1 MLHFITLGDGLMNKF
16 FALLVASM
24 LIIASLNAQDQT
36 SQPVTITLDQAL
48 SVAFENNVNVA
59 QAANG
64 VDEAQAGVVA
74 AYGLYAP
81 KIIPYAYFKRNGSIT
96 PATVQT
102 FGNQFLPIPAQSQ
115 YLNQYS
121 YGVSATYTLF
131 DGFNRE
137 SVFGS
142 ARAGAAQA
150 EQGFERTRQSIA
162 NSVISAYLAV
172 IQNEQQVKVLQDNLT
187 NEKNLLIRIT
197 EQNRLGAVA
206 IGDVYRQQSVEA
218 QAEYNLISGQ
228 NTYDKSKADLLNLLA
243 LNVNQEYVIA
253 DPTIVTQIK
262 QVETDPGVQSMG
274 SFDSLFKRALAARP
288 DYMSAEEGVTLADF
302 SVREAWSTY
311 YPSLNL
317 AGSLTSTSPEWATA
331 SQWGSNHATSVG
343 LTLSWQM
350 PEIFSAVQRIEV
362 ADIAQKNAVLQLQQ
376 KGRDISVELKK
387 ALLDLE
393 AARKQ
398 YVASQKSQVAAE
410 QDRKTAEAKYNLG
423 SGTLLDLQVADAAY
437 LTAQLTTLANAY
449 NYSLKS
455 NLDLVIGEKKY

>member
-1 MLHFITLGDGLMNKF
+1 MKKFLAVLLLTLLSVF
-16 FALLVASM
+16 STY
-24 LIIASLNAQDQT
+24 AQTQS
-36 SQPVTITLDQAL
+36 SQPKTITLNDAL
-48 SVAFENNVNVA
+48 AIAFDRNVTVA
-59 QAANG
+59 QAVNG
-64 VDEAQAGVVA
+64 VDEANAGVTA

-81 KIIPYAYFKRNGSIT
+81 KVIPYAYFKRNGSNT

-102 FGNQFLPIPAQSQ
+102 FGNQFLPIPAQDIYQ
-115 YLNQYS
+115 NQYS
-121 YGVSATYTLF
+121 YGVSASYTLF

-137 SVFGS
+137 SIFSS

-150 EQGFERTRQSIA
+150 NQGLDRTRQSIA

-172 IQNEQQVKVLQDNLT
+172 IQNEQQVKVLQDNVT
-187 NEKNLLIRIT
+187 NERNLLDRIS

-206 IGDVYRQQSVEA
+206 IGDVYRQQSVLA
-218 QAEYNLISGQ
+218 QAEYSLISGQ
-228 NTYDKSKADLLNLLA
+228 NQYDKSKADLLNLLA
-243 LNVNQEYVIA
+243 LNVDQEYTIA
-253 DPTIVTQIK
+253 DPSIATQIK

-274 SFDSLFKRALAARP
+274 SFDDLFKRALAARP
-288 DYMSAEEGVTLADF
+288 DYMSTQESVTLANLG
-302 SVREAWSTY
+302 VTEAWSAY

-317 AGSLTSTSPEWATA
+317 VGSLTSTSPEWATA
-331 SQWGSNHATSVG
+331 SQWGSNHASSVG

-350 PEIFSAVQRIEV
+350 PEIFSAVQKIEV
-362 ADIAQKNAVLQLQQ
+362 ADITQKNAVLQMQQ

-398 YVASQKSQVAAE
+398 YVASQRSQLAAE

-423 SGTLLDLQVADAAY
+423 SGTLLDFQVADATY

-449 NYSLKS
+449 NYMALKS